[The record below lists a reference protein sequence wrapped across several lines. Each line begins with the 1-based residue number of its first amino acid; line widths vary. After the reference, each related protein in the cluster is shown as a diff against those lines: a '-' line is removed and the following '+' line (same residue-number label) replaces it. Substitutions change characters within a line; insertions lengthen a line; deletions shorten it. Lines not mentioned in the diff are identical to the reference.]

1 MRFSKINLA
10 LLFLS
15 SDGKLRCS
23 NSNASNVTGEPSL
36 KAAGSHVSPFLSRS
50 ALDFREPLLLSRRGD
65 YLWKSVEALSVPT
78 DQCEGCPFL
87 TVCMAPRFR
96 LGPRIPP
103 WLESRGAVTHLS
115 IRVVLQN
122 SPFFGNPPPIP
133 SCHLLTSRAGLDTC
147 LPSCM

>member
-87 TVCMAPRFR
+87 TVCMAPGFR
-96 LGPRIPP
+96 LGLNLAELSLTCQSALCYKILLFLGILPQF
-103 WLESRGAVTHLS
+103 HLAT
-115 IRVVLQN
+115 
-122 SPFFGNPPPIP
+122 F
-133 SCHLLTSRAGLDTC
+133 
-147 LPSCM
+147 